1 MPQSPGHPSELPSAD
16 FGANEWLVEEMYD
29 KYQQD
34 PGSVDP
40 TWAKYFQSNG
50 ANGANG
56 VTKQA
61 ASAPA
66 PAAPAKAAPS
76 KAAPSKPEPAPKQE
90 QAAKP
95 AAKATPAPVAKPRPD
110 AKAAE
115 PAKGTTSPM
124 PKESRPAAPAA
135 ASDEPTY
142 TVLRGA
148 PARTAQNMDASLT
161 VPTATSVRSVPV
173 KLLWDNRT
181 VINNHLARARGG
193 KVSFTHLIG
202 YALIKAVKAMPE
214 MNVGFETVDGKPN
227 LITPAHI
234 NLGLAIDVPKP
245 DGSRQLLVPAI
256 KAAETMDF
264 AGFWTAYE
272 DVVRKARDNKLTV
285 ADFKGTSISLTNPG
299 GIGTSHSVPRL
310 MAGQGAI
317 IGVGAME
324 YPPEWQGA
332 SADAIARNAIS
343 KVMTLTSTYDH
354 RVIQGAQS
362 GEFLKRVHQL
372 LLGQDDFYDE
382 IFRSLR
388 IPYEPIRWNAD
399 ISTSHDDEISKQAR
413 ILELIHAYRVRGHM
427 MADTDPLEYRQRS
440 HPDLEVESHGL
451 TMWDLDREFATGSF
465 GGEGRRFMKLRAI
478 LGILRDSYC
487 RTTGIEYMHIMDP
500 EQRRWIQERVEQ
512 PHVKPP
518 REEQLRILLKLNEA
532 EAFETFLQTKFVGQK
547 RFSLEGGETTVPVLD
562 EICEAAADAGLDEVA
577 IGMAHRG
584 RLNVLANIVGKK
596 YSQIF
601 REFEGNIDPRTV
613 QGSGDVKYH
622 LGAEGEFEAGS
633 GSQIKVSVAANPSHL
648 EAVDPVLEGI
658 ARAKQDVLNK
668 GAEYPVLP
676 LLVHGD
682 AAFAGQGVV
691 AETLNLSQLRGYRTG
706 GTIHLVVNNQVGFTT
721 SPGSSRSSLYCTDVA
736 RMVQAPIFHVNGD
749 DPEACI
755 RVAQLAFEYRQAFN
769 KDVVI
774 DLVCY
779 RRRGHNEGDDPSYTQ
794 PLMYDLIEQ
803 KRSVRKLYTESL
815 IGRGDITVEEAEQ
828 VLRDYQQQ
836 LERVFTEVREASG
849 QPSEW
854 TTVPD
859 YPDKPAGETQTSVS
873 DEVLK
878 RIADAYVTPPDG
890 FTVHPKVMP
899 QLQRRAAAIADG
911 PIDWGTG
918 EILAF
923 GSLLMDGRPVR
934 LAGQDSRRG
943 TFVSRFATI
952 IDRRNADEWTPLTSL
967 TEDQAKFYVY
977 DSLLSEYAALGFEYG
992 YSVAR
997 PEALVLWEAQ
1007 FGDFVNG
1014 AQTVI
1019 DEFIT
1024 AGKTKWRQESGV
1036 VLLLPHGYEGQGPD
1050 HSSARIERFMLMAA
1064 DEAFVVAQP
1073 STPASYFHL
1082 LRQHS
1087 LGEEHRPL
1095 IVFTPKSMLK
1105 RKEAASKPG
1114 EFTSGSFRPFMADD
1128 HADADQVD
1136 TLLLCSGRVTW
1147 DLMVERAKRED
1158 AGRFAIARIEQLYPR
1173 PEAEIRAEIA
1183 RYPHLKAVRW
1193 VQDEPANMGPWP
1205 HYQLNLWPDV
1215 DATVE
1220 LVGREQSSSPS
1231 VGTVKRHTEEQKDLI
1246 TRAFA

>member
-1 MPQSPGHPSELPSAD
+1 MPQSSGNQSGSQSPEQPSAD

-29 KYQQD
+29 QYKKD
-34 PGSVDP
+34 PGSVDA
-40 TWAKYFQSNG
+40 TWATYFKAHGNG
-50 ANGANG
+50 QATNG
-56 VTKQA
+56 
-61 ASAPA
+61 SAPA
-66 PAAPAKAAPS
+66 PAAPAPAAGKPAEKAADKAPEKTADKPAD
-76 KAAPSKPEPAPKQE
+76 KAAEKAPE
-90 QAAKP
+90 
-95 AAKATPAPVAKPRPD
+95 PVAKPRP
-110 AKAAE
+110 ANKAAE
-115 PAKGTTSPM
+115 VAQGTSNPV
-124 PKESRPAAPAA
+124 PKESKPAAPAA
-135 ASDEPTY
+135 ASDEPTF

-148 PARTAQNMDASLT
+148 PARTAQNMDVSLT

-202 YALIKAVKAMPE
+202 YALVKALKSMPE
-214 MNVGFETVDGKPN
+214 MNVGFDVVDGKPN

-245 DGSRQLLVPAI
+245 DGSRQLLVPSI

-272 DVVRKARDNKLTV
+272 EIVRKARDNKLGV
-285 ADFKGTSISLTNPG
+285 VDFQGTSISLTNPG

-310 MAGQGAI
+310 MKGQGAI

-332 SADAIARNAIS
+332 SDEAIARNAIS

-362 GEFLKRVHQL
+362 GEFLKRMHQL

-388 IPYEPIRWNAD
+388 IPYEPIRWSND
-399 ISTSHDDEISKQAR
+399 IATTHDDDISKQAR

-451 TMWDLDREFATGSF
+451 TLWDLDREFATGSF
-465 GGEGRRFMKLRAI
+465 GGEGRRFMKLRQI

-512 PHVKPP
+512 PHTKPP
-518 REEQLRILLKLNEA
+518 REEQLRILLKLNQA

-547 RFSLEGGETTVPVLD
+547 RFSLEGGETTVPVID
-562 EICEAAADAGLDEVA
+562 EICEAAAESGLDEVA

-633 GSQIKVSVAANPSHL
+633 HDKIKVSVAANPSHL

-668 GAEYPVLP
+668 GSDYPVLP

-755 RVAQLAFEYRQAFN
+755 RVARLAFEYRQAFK

-815 IGRGDITVEEAEQ
+815 IGRGDITIEEAEQ

-836 LERVFTEVREASG
+836 LERVFTEVRE
-849 QPSEW
+849 
-854 TTVPD
+854 
-859 YPDKPAGETQTSVS
+859 
-873 DEVLK
+873 
-878 RIADAYVTPPDG
+878 
-890 FTVHPKVMP
+890 
-899 QLQRRAAAIADG
+899 
-911 PIDWGTG
+911 
-918 EILAF
+918 
-923 GSLLMDGRPVR
+923 
-934 LAGQDSRRG
+934 
-943 TFVSRFATI
+943 
-952 IDRRNADEWTPLTSL
+952 
-967 TEDQAKFYVY
+967 
-977 DSLLSEYAALGFEYG
+977 
-992 YSVAR
+992 
-997 PEALVLWEAQ
+997 
-1007 FGDFVNG
+1007 
-1014 AQTVI
+1014 
-1019 DEFIT
+1019 
-1024 AGKTKWRQESGV
+1024 
-1036 VLLLPHGYEGQGPD
+1036 
-1050 HSSARIERFMLMAA
+1050 
-1064 DEAFVVAQP
+1064 
-1073 STPASYFHL
+1073 
-1082 LRQHS
+1082 
-1087 LGEEHRPL
+1087 
-1095 IVFTPKSMLK
+1095 
-1105 RKEAASKPG
+1105 
-1114 EFTSGSFRPFMADD
+1114 
-1128 HADADQVD
+1128 
-1136 TLLLCSGRVTW
+1136 
-1147 DLMVERAKRED
+1147 
-1158 AGRFAIARIEQLYPR
+1158 
-1173 PEAEIRAEIA
+1173 
-1183 RYPHLKAVRW
+1183 
-1193 VQDEPANMGPWP
+1193 
-1205 HYQLNLWPDV
+1205 
-1215 DATVE
+1215 
-1220 LVGREQSSSPS
+1220 
-1231 VGTVKRHTEEQKDLI
+1231 
-1246 TRAFA
+1246 